1 MDLTPTGSAEV
12 AVAIKRDR
20 FFRSRL
26 YRLLMGK
33 DLEEHGVHL
42 EALNDPSTG
51 SAAACKMTSPSRS
64 ASR

>member
-1 MDLTPTGSAEV
+1 MV
-12 AVAIKRDR
+12 AMKRDR

-33 DLEEHGVHL
+33 NLEEHGVHL
-42 EALNDPSTG
+42 EALNDPATG
-51 SAAACKMTSPSRS
+51 AATACKMTSPSGS

>member
-1 MDLTPTGSAEV
+1 M
-12 AVAIKRDR
+12 KRDR

-51 SAAACKMTSPSRS
+51 SATACKLTSPSRS

>member
-12 AVAIKRDR
+12 VVAMKRGR

-51 SAAACKMTSPSRS
+51 SATACKMTSPSRS